1 MLAIRALIDDTPKL
15 KHYIAELKKM
25 IPNVEYVITKV
36 MFSTSKHL
44 EIVDNLHY
52 LTNLAKNY
60 VVGKE
65 YRNLRL
71 LGIDYA
77 PLKTSLAQ
85 LDLKD
90 KDCKIHPFDCIND
103 PSVDGFGALLHEI
116 DVDPKN
122 QIGAFVFGDPQPGI
136 HDQSLDV
143 LNLNNDKDCKIHPF
157 DCINDSSVDSYG
169 ALLHKIDADPKN
181 QIDALVFGDP
191 QPGIHDQSPD
201 VLNLNNR
208 QEDTNT
214 MMQKKKHLSSIAND
228 VVLTCARTL
237 DTSVDSLVEEFEAE
251 WKPEIGGYSRKF
263 VEYCSTKALIDMCR
277 NIEEKM
283 SDGSFSRVTFDM
295 MVAWE
300 MLSCEY
306 EEAHTECVGKEKEDG
321 RRPLKVSSEQDEVS
335 LFYTDLM
342 PLLADHKHSVGEDAF
357 VWLAMLVPLVADVVN
372 GRFTFETLTAPT
384 GNRLHFPAYDIF
396 LKEIDKCIKHLQNQ
410 ATPKG
415 VELADDEYILHV
427 EGTASSQ
434 RVVRHIGKTS
444 WPGRLTL
451 TNYALYFEASG
462 AVTYEDAIKIDL
474 SKDIEHSFKPTATG
488 PWGAPLFD
496 KAIVYESPE
505 LSEGIVLEF
514 PELTSSTRRGH
525 WLALTKEIML
535 MHQFLL
541 KYEVEC
547 PIQAWEMH
555 ARTIL
560 SIIRLH
566 AAREM
571 LRISPPDPMKFLI
584 FALFDEL
591 PKGDYVLSEL
601 ADSLKKVKPGHSCSG
616 SSILRSM
623 NLSQSIFSGVETK
636 EAVGDKLNPMADSP
650 TSLETAINQT
660 REEAKEIDIAKS
672 TTEGLKDEG
681 IGDSALVF
689 MELLKPLK
697 GVVPWFQEII
707 SWKKPI
713 TTIAVIAATLQIV
726 YNEWVGKAIAAC
738 LLWGVLRMLRARRE
752 RLQDKYNEIVI
763 STASDKTTMENLV
776 SAQYGLITVHEI
788 LQAINIAILKLW
800 SILVSK
806 ARKHADI
813 TMLAM
818 SAAAILLA
826 MIPFKFIIM
835 AGVFYVF
842 IMNSKIGKLMEN
854 DQGNRRLK
862 EWWDSIPIIPVQ
874 MVDQVQVPD
883 TTPK

>member
-1 MLAIRALIDDTPKL
+1 
-15 KHYIAELKKM
+15 
-25 IPNVEYVITKV
+25 
-36 MFSTSKHL
+36 
-44 EIVDNLHY
+44 
-52 LTNLAKNY
+52 
-60 VVGKE
+60 
-65 YRNLRL
+65 
-71 LGIDYA
+71 
-77 PLKTSLAQ
+77 
-85 LDLKD
+85 
-90 KDCKIHPFDCIND
+90 
-103 PSVDGFGALLHEI
+103 
-116 DVDPKN
+116 
-122 QIGAFVFGDPQPGI
+122 
-136 HDQSLDV
+136 
-143 LNLNNDKDCKIHPF
+143 
-157 DCINDSSVDSYG
+157 
-169 ALLHKIDADPKN
+169 
-181 QIDALVFGDP
+181 
-191 QPGIHDQSPD
+191 
-201 VLNLNNR
+201 
-208 QEDTNT
+208 
-214 MMQKKKHLSSIAND
+214 MMQKKKHLSSIANG
-228 VVLTCARTL
+228 VVLTCAQTL

-251 WKPEIGGYSRKF
+251 WKPEIGACSRKF
-263 VEYCSTKALIDMCR
+263 VEYCSTKTLTDMCR

-283 SDGSFSRVTFDM
+283 SNGSFSRVTFDM

-300 MLSCEY
+300 MPSCEH
-306 EEAHTECVGKEKEDG
+306 EEADTECVGKEKEDG
-321 RRPLKVSSEQDEVS
+321 RRPLKGSSEQDEVS

-342 PLLADHKHSVGEDAF
+342 PLLADHEHSIREDAF
-357 VWLAMLVPLVADVVN
+357 VWLATLLPLVADVVN

-396 LKEIDKCIKHLQNQ
+396 LKEIDKCTKHLQNQ
-410 ATPKG
+410 ATPMG

-462 AVTYEDAIKIDL
+462 AITYEDAIKIDL

-525 WLALTKEIML
+525 WLSLTKEIML
-535 MHQFLL
+535 MHQFLS

-571 LRISPPDPMKFLI
+571 LRISPPDPTKFLI

-601 ADSLKKVKPGHSCSG
+601 ANSLKKVKPWHSCSG

-623 NLSQSIFSGVETK
+623 NLSQSIISGVDAK
-636 EAVGDKLNPMADSP
+636 EAVGDRRKTMTNESPMTDDSP

-660 REEAKEIDIAKS
+660 REEAKEINIAKS
-672 TTEGLKDEG
+672 TTEGLKEEG
-681 IGDSALVF
+681 IGDTALIF

-697 GVVPWFQEII
+697 GVASWFQEII

-752 RLQDKYNEIVI
+752 RIQDKYNEIVI
-763 STASDKTTMENLV
+763 STASDKTTMESIV

-788 LQAINIAILKLW
+788 IQAANIAILKVW

-806 ARKHADI
+806 ASKHADI
-813 TMLAM
+813 VMLGM
-818 SAAAILLA
+818 SMAAISLA
-826 MIPFKFIIM
+826 VIPFKFIIM
-835 AGVFYVF
+835 VAVFYAF
-842 IMNSKIGKLMEN
+842 IMNSKIGKLKEN
-854 DQGNRRLK
+854 EQGKRRLK
-862 EWWDSIPIIPVQ
+862 EWWDSIPIIPVR